1 MTPQTIKDLQS
12 DLIALGLLANGQ
24 NDGIWGPKSQA
35 AWNSAVSLL
44 KKGGQ
49 SAPVTDTGAVQYD
62 IAWSGSKNVNDAFV
76 AKVKEIATK
85 LLLPMDDNVGA
96 GWLMSCMAF
105 ETGETFSP
113 SIQNGAGAQA
123 YGLIQFMKGAASD
136 MGVTLDQ
143 LKVMTALQQLD
154 YVYLYFKRFTGK
166 ITSLDDVYLAIF
178 YPAAMGKPDSTVLF
192 YRDLAKT
199 SLAYK
204 QNSGLDL
211 NKDGQ
216 ITVAE
221 ICSIIRSKHAK
232 GLRPEYRKVIKG

>member
-1 MTPQTIKDLQS
+1 MTPQTIKDLQG
-12 DLIALGLLANGQ
+12 DLIALGLLAKGQ
-24 NDGIWGPKSQA
+24 DDGIWGPKSQA

-49 SAPVTDTGAVQYD
+49 TAPSTESAAVTYD
-62 IAWSGSKNVNDAFV
+62 IAWSGSPNVTDAFV
-76 AKVKEIATK
+76 AKVKDICAK
-85 LLLPMDDNVGA
+85 LQTNADGPGQ
-96 GWLMSCMAF
+96 LMSCMAF

-123 YGLIQFMKGAASD
+123 FGLIQFMKGAASD

-166 ITSLDDVYLAIF
+166 IKSLDDFYLAIF
-178 YPAAMGKPDSTVLF
+178 YPAAMGKPENTVLF

-216 ITVAE
+216 ITIAE
-221 ICSIIRSKHAK
+221 ICSIIRAKHAK
-232 GLRPEYRKVIKG
+232 GMRPENRKVIKG